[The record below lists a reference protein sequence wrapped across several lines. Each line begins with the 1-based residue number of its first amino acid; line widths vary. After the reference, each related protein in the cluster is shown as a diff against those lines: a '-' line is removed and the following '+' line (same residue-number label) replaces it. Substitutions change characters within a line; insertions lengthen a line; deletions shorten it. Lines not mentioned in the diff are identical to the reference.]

1 MKSNRRTNEVGDS
14 SIKRVAI
21 VYGTRPEAIKMAPL
35 IRELKKNDQL
45 ETICISTQQHS
56 SLLAEALGAV
66 SVDTDLEIAEPDKS
80 SVQALVSSISLG
92 LESPISACDLVVV
105 QGDTVSAF
113 AGALAA
119 FLQKIPVAHLEAGL
133 RTSDLH
139 QPHPEEG
146 LRRAITHLAS
156 LHLAP
161 TEGAK
166 ENLEAEGIPANTI
179 VVTGNTSIDA
189 IRAQLRD
196 SKYRETTETKST
208 NPYCVLTVHRRENW
222 GSPMDGIAR
231 AIATLA
237 KNFPQVDFICPLH
250 PNPIV
255 RDSFYSL
262 PPIHNLKI
270 VDPFPHDSFV
280 DLLGESQIILT
291 DSGGIQ
297 EEATV
302 LGVPVVILREE
313 TERPE
318 VISAGLGFITG
329 TDEKHIVKIS
339 TTILQ
344 ERLAGTFTFT
354 ESSPFGDGNAG
365 VYAARAIS
373 EYLQP
378 KP

>member
-1 MKSNRRTNEVGDS
+1 MVHEQNASHKFR
-14 SIKRVAI
+14 IAI
-21 VYGTRPEAIKMAPL
+21 IYGTRPEAIKMAPL
-35 IRELKKNDQL
+35 IRELKKNQEL

-56 SLLAEALGAV
+56 SLLSETLGAV
-66 SVDTDLEIAEPDKS
+66 LVHTDLEIAEPDKS

-92 LESPISACDLVVV
+92 LESPISDCDLVVV

-161 TEGAK
+161 TQGAK
-166 ENLEAEGIPANTI
+166 VNLQSEGIPENSI

-189 IRAQLRD
+189 IKAQLQE
-196 SKYRETTETKST
+196 SKNRETRNTESTK
-208 NPYCVLTVHRRENW
+208 PYCVLTVHRRENW
-222 GSPMDGIAR
+222 GAPMDGIAR
-231 AIATLA
+231 AIAQLSD
-237 KNFPQVDFICPLH
+237 NFPQVDFICPLH

-255 RDSFYSL
+255 RESFAQLSERT
-262 PPIHNLKI
+262 NLKV
-270 VDPFPHDSFV
+270 VDPIPHDSFV
-280 DLLGESQIILT
+280 ELLAQSQVILT

-318 VISAGLGFITG
+318 VITAGLGFITG
-329 TDEKHIVKIS
+329 TDETNIVEIS
-339 TTILQ
+339 TKILKD
-344 ERLAGTFTFT
+344 RLAGKFTVT
-354 ESSPFGDGNAG
+354 DSSPFGDGNAG
-365 VYAARAIS
+365 VYAARAIND
-373 EYLQP
+373 YLRN
-378 KP
+378 